1 LKLALGHVDD
11 HIDMA
16 AVTIKRTVSSIVLN
30 LVIVNDTVHGLA
42 RVMVES
48 WLEPGIRPASQSI
61 FIRVLLDKKYAL
73 PFRVIDALVFHFVRS
88 LNDTREYPVL
98 WHQSFLTF
106 AQRYA
111 ADPEPHQGGIV
122 LVSIQFDRDLHGVHV
137 GAALMQ
143 PRDDVHCMPSKA
155 L

>member
-1 LKLALGHVDD
+1 
-11 HIDMA
+11 MA
-16 AVTIKRTVSSIVLN
+16 
-30 LVIVNDTVHGLA
+30 
-42 RVMVES
+42 ES
-48 WLEPGIRPASQSI
+48 WLERGIITPASQSI

-111 ADPEPHQGGIV
+111 AGPEPHHTRAVLCLFPYCLIEMYTAFTLTPRSCSIV
-122 LVSIQFDRDLHGVHV
+122 AMSLACSF
-137 GAALMQ
+137 
-143 PRDDVHCMPSKA
+143 
-155 L
+155 